1 MAPAKGDRA
10 GGSPLSPGMR
20 DGFLASQRPL
30 RRRIRLAWMAIAV
43 ERVVRAFWPLA
54 AGATLAMAITLSGL
68 LPILP
73 GWIHAG
79 VLALAGAGLAGLLI
93 RGIRGYRLPD
103 WGEAVRRLDSGV
115 PLRPATTLADRPA
128 IGLGDPVSEKLWE
141 LHLLRVARAAASLR
155 PPEPDLRLSRQDPWV
170 LRYSAPLLLFAAGIL
185 SWGSW
190 GDRIEDAVQPRWEP
204 VAQVETNLLN
214 LEAWAE
220 PPAYTGEAPVYLSGL
235 DAGAG
240 MIELPEGT
248 RLQAWV
254 HDAPLAP
261 TLEVFT
267 AGAGVDAQSGAWRQR
282 AGFEKAET
290 DSYRLVDWEIPGGR
304 LRVEAEG
311 EVLAEWGFRI
321 LPDVAPSIEFRAPP
335 QATRTGAVTF
345 SYGIVDDYGVALGRA
360 EIRLAGDAEGE
371 GLVER
376 EPIEIPLA
384 LPPAGRIRSPEGGEE
399 FVIRDLLSHPWAG
412 AQVEVSLFVEDDV
425 GQVGASGPVPFRL
438 PEHAFEDPMARAFAE
453 QRRGLSLSN
462 DLGDIDLARTVIE
475 AAIRHPSDYFDD
487 PVPFLAARVS
497 AARLDAMLARGISES
512 GLSEVSALL
521 WRAARRLD
529 EGVLPD
535 ALEALRERL
544 RAVEDALRQGAEP
557 GVLER
562 LLAELREAIGAYL
575 SALAESLRD
584 TENGEMSFDPRQ
596 QQIASD
602 ALDDVLRS
610 IGDAASIG
618 SEEMARRELAQLR
631 SLLENLQ
638 AGPSGA
644 MSQGLTEIGEIIRS
658 QTALADETM
667 RRDRGASPGADGGE
681 PRQQGMS
688 DGGGEQQGEP
698 GFDGQELAS
707 EQDALRSRLEA
718 LREGVAGQEGDA
730 GEDTALGRFSSRLE
744 DAADAMGRAVGALGE
759 GDAPG
764 ALEAQREALESLQ
777 GAAME
782 LFGQGEGVAV
792 GVLPGDAGS
801 GQGGTI
807 PGLPGFANPFGDVG
821 LPDRQALH
829 RARELFDEIRR
840 KSAERSRPAA
850 ERDYYRRLI
859 DRF

>member
-1 MAPAKGDRA
+1 MAPAEGDRA
-10 GGSPLSPGMR
+10 GGSPLSPGIR

-54 AGATLAMAITLSGL
+54 AGATLAMAIVLSGL
-68 LPILP
+68 LPELP
-73 GWIHAG
+73 GWLHAG
-79 VLALAGAGLAGLLI
+79 VLALAGVGLAGLLI

-115 PLRPATTLADRPA
+115 PLRPASTLADRPA

-141 LHLLRVARAAASLR
+141 LHLLRVARAAESLR

-190 GDRIEDAVQPRWEP
+190 GDRIADAVQPRWEP
-204 VAQVETNLLN
+204 VAQVETDLLN

-235 DAGAG
+235 DAASGI
-240 MIELPEGT
+240 IELPEGT

-254 HDAPLAP
+254 HDASLPP
-261 TLEVFT
+261 TLEAFIAD
-267 AGAGVDAQSGAWRQR
+267 AGADAGSGAWRQR

-304 LRVEAEG
+304 LRVEAAG

-345 SYGIVDDYGVALGRA
+345 SYGIADDYGVMRGRA

-497 AARLDAMLARGISES
+497 AARLDAMLARGISEG

-575 SALAESLRD
+575 SALAESMRD
-584 TENGEMSFDPRQ
+584 TENPELSFDPRQ
-596 QQIASD
+596 QQIASE

-618 SEEMARRELAQLR
+618 SEEMARRELAELR

-638 AGPSGA
+638 ASPSGA
-644 MSQGLTEIGEIIRS
+644 MSQGLAEIGEIIRA

-667 RRDRGASPGADGGE
+667 RRERGGSPGADGRE
-681 PRQQGMS
+681 PRQRGMS
-688 DGGGEQQGEP
+688 DGGGEGQGEP

-707 EQDALRSRLEA
+707 EQDALRMRLEA
-718 LREGVAGQEGDA
+718 LRGRGDRAG
-730 GEDTALGRFSSRLE
+730 GRCR
-744 DAADAMGRAVGALGE
+744 
-759 GDAPG
+759 
-764 ALEAQREALESLQ
+764 
-777 GAAME
+777 
-782 LFGQGEGVAV
+782 
-792 GVLPGDAGS
+792 
-801 GQGGTI
+801 
-807 PGLPGFANPFGDVG
+807 
-821 LPDRQALH
+821 
-829 RARELFDEIRR
+829 
-840 KSAERSRPAA
+840 
-850 ERDYYRRLI
+850 
-859 DRF
+859 